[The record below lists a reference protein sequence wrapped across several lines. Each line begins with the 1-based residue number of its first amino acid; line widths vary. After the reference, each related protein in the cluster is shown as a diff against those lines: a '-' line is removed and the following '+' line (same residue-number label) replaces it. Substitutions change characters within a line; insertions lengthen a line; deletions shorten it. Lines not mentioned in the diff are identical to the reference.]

1 MTKYVLKRVAISAV
15 TLLVILFV
23 LYLMLEFMPGTP
35 FNDEKLT
42 DAQRLIIETKYGL
55 NRPFLVR
62 FVDYVV
68 MMLRGDLGVSYSIQK
83 NMPIS
88 QMLDAR
94 LWVSIRLGL
103 QAIIGGVP
111 VGIVLGIV
119 SALKKNTWIDTLTSV
134 FAVLGVSIPNFLFAM
149 LFILLFSK
157 TLNWLPSIFMLQKPF
172 VSSIMPTIALSL
184 FSIAQIARFTRSEMV
199 DVLGSEY
206 MLLAQS
212 KGLSRPILIFRHALR
227 NTLIP
232 VITVM
237 APLIVGVMTG
247 SLVIEKMFSI
257 PGIGQLLTMGIQA
270 NDYNVVMACAFIYSL
285 LYVIVMFAV
294 DLLYGVIDPRIRLVK
309 GGTNE

>member
-1 MTKYVLKRVAISAV
+1 MNQPMRTAIIKMCIRDS
-15 TLLVILFV
+15 
-23 LYLMLEFMPGTP
+23 
-35 FNDEKLT
+35 
-42 DAQRLIIETKYGL
+42 AQRLIIETKYGL

-103 QAIIGGVP
+103 QAIIVGVP

-206 MLLAQS
+206 MPVSYTHLDVYKRQ
-212 KGLSRPILIFRHALR
+212 GL
-227 NTLIP
+227 
-232 VITVM
+232 
-237 APLIVGVMTG
+237 
-247 SLVIEKMFSI
+247 
-257 PGIGQLLTMGIQA
+257 
-270 NDYNVVMACAFIYSL
+270 YCAFSSRM
-285 LYVIVMFAV
+285 IVSRRT
-294 DLLYGVIDPRIRLVK
+294 P
-309 GGTNE
+309 TNSASCS

>member
-42 DAQRLIIETKYGL
+42 AAQQLIIETKYGL

-103 QAIIGGVP
+103 QAIIVGVP

-285 LYVIVMFAV
+285 LYVVVMFAV